1 MTLGLLKLV
10 LTPLMIAMPTLA
22 ARRWGPIIGGL
33 LVGLPLT
40 SGPVSVFLAIEQGRE
55 FAAQAAHSA
64 MLGSLA
70 VTVFCVAYAR
80 GARVFAWPGAL
91 TLALTG
97 YVLLFLLLSQ
107 LTLSLFPATVLVL
120 SLTGIAL
127 RVVKPTEKNIPP
139 PAPAHWDLPFRMIV
153 ATAIVF
159 AITAASSHL
168 GPRLSGLLS
177 NVPVFICVM
186 SVFSHRLQNAVAAQQ
201 LLRGII
207 LANFAYMAF
216 YLMVS
221 MTIRILPLLLVYT
234 LAGIAA
240 IAVNWGVYRLVVQKS
255 RLFALFR

>member
-70 VTVFCVAYAR
+70 VTVFCVTYAR
-80 GARVFAWPGAL
+80 GAGGFAWPGAL
-91 TLALTG
+91 ALALTG
-97 YVLLFLLLSQ
+97 YALMFLLLSR
-107 LTLSLFPATVLVL
+107 LTLSLFAAMALVL

-127 RVVKPTEKNIPP
+127 RVVKPVKKSIPP
-139 PAPAHWDLPFRMIV
+139 PVPAHWDLPFRMIA
-153 ATAIVF
+153 ATAIVL

-177 NVPVFICVM
+177 SVPVFVCVM
-186 SVFSHRLQNAVAAQQ
+186 SVFSHRLQNAAAAQQ

-207 LANFAYMAF
+207 LANFAFMAF
-216 YLMVS
+216 YLVVS
-221 MTIRILPLLLVYT
+221 VTIRSLPLPLVYT
-234 LAGIAA
+234 LASIAA
-240 IAVNWGVYRLVVQKS
+240 IAINWAVYRLCCKKGVS
-255 RLFALFR
+255 S